1 MEPLVTNIEDA
12 TKENTNFR
20 KVLHTGPKR
29 QSQLTV
35 MSIKPGE
42 NIGME
47 VHEGDQFLRIE
58 EGKGKAILG
67 GKEYEVEDDFAIVI
81 PAGTEHDVVNTGES
95 DMKLYSI
102 YSPAEHPE
110 DTVHVTK
117 AESDAAEAAHH
128 A

>member
-1 MEPLVTNIEDA
+1 MEPLVINIEDA
-12 TKENTNFR
+12 TKENVNFR

-35 MSIKPGE
+35 MCIKPGE
-42 NIGME
+42 DIGME

-58 EGKGKAILG
+58 EGKGKAILD

-81 PAGTEHDVVNTGES
+81 PRGVEHNVVNIGEG
-95 DMKLYSI
+95 DLKLYSI

-110 DTVHVTK
+110 GTIHATK
-117 AESDAAEAAHH
+117 AEAMEAEGH
-128 A
+128 

>member
-1 MEPLVTNIEDA
+1 MEPLVTNIEKA

-35 MSIKPGE
+35 MSIKPGDD
-42 NIGME
+42 IGME

-58 EGKGKAILG
+58 QGKGKAILN
-67 GKEYEVEDDFAIVI
+67 GKEYDVEDDFAIVI
-81 PAGTEHDVVNTGES
+81 PAGTEHNVVNTGDQ

-102 YSPAEHPE
+102 YSPAEHSE
-110 DTVHVTK
+110 GTIHVTK
-117 AESDAAEAAHH
+117 EEAMAAEH
-128 A
+128 

>member
-1 MEPLVTNIEDA
+1 MEPLVINIEDA

-20 KVLHTGPKR
+20 TVLHTGPKR

-58 EGKGKAILG
+58 AGKGKAILG
-67 GKEYEVEDDFAIVI
+67 GKEYDVEDDFAIVI

-95 DMKLYSI
+95 DLKLYSI

-110 DTVHVTK
+110 GTVHVTK
-117 AESDAAEAAHH
+117 ADDEAAHNH
-128 A
+128 